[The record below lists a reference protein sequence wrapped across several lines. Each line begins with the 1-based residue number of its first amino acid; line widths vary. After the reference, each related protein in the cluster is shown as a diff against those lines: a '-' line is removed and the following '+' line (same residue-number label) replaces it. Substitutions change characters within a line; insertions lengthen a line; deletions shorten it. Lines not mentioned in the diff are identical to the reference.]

1 MSDAPAEVS
10 TRLSATEPAL
20 RLGEAHRRVGA
31 DVEGGPVEDRAIA
44 GLIHVQAI
52 AGLGDG
58 CGTGGDPA
66 AGGQGIRIQ
75 RMHRQRADRHQ
86 QHGHQAAQQTYRG
99 RRTRRNLRPPDTRIV
114 TSDTPHF
121 VATFILAETGRRAV
135 MFH

>member
-31 DVEGGPVEDRAIA
+31 DVEGGPVKDGAVARLVYI
-44 GLIHVQAI
+44 QAI
-52 AGLGDG
+52 AGLADG
-58 CGTGGDPA
+58 RGTGSNPA

-86 QHGHQAAQQTYRG
+86 QHGHQAAQQPYRAKDESHSPATG
-99 RRTRRNLRPPDTRIV
+99 YANRHFRYAAFRRHVHPC
-114 TSDTPHF
+114 
-121 VATFILAETGRRAV
+121 
-135 MFH
+135 